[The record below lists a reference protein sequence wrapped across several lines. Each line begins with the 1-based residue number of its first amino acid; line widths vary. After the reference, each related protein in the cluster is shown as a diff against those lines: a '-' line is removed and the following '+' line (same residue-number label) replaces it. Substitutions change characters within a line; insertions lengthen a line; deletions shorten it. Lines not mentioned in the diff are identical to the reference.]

1 MLYEKLDFGF
11 EILEEILNR
20 SVLDDEKRLNE
31 ILSEGKSKS
40 QMKLMGSGHTAA
52 VARAT
57 SYFSDTSYYNDMTG
71 GIGYFKFLE
80 DCAKNFDEK
89 KSEIIA
95 GLKRVMEALFTREN
109 MTVSYTAD
117 DRGFSFLPEAM
128 KKLSQALPEGE
139 KKTYAVKAPGIRRN
153 EGFTSSSK
161 VNYVARCGS
170 FAGSGYP
177 YTGVLRLLKVA
188 LNYDYLWINLRVKG
202 GAYGCMSAITR
213 SGGRGI
219 SYPTGIPI

>member
-1 MLYEKLDFGF
+1 M

-89 KSEIIA
+89 KSGMIA

-117 DRGFSFLPEAM
+117 DEGFS
-128 KKLSQALPEGE
+128 LS
-139 KKTYAVKAPGIRRN
+139 
-153 EGFTSSSK
+153 
-161 VNYVARCGS
+161 
-170 FAGSGYP
+170 
-177 YTGVLRLLKVA
+177 
-188 LNYDYLWINLRVKG
+188 
-202 GAYGCMSAITR
+202 
-213 SGGRGI
+213 
-219 SYPTGIPI
+219 